1 MTALLRRDRAVAPPP
16 RPIWFGAAQRP
27 LAGFLHEPRDP
38 PRGAVVICPPFGYE
52 HTCSHRTLRT
62 LGDHLASRGIVALR
76 FDYEGTG
83 ASSGRGDAPDQ
94 LDRWRQSVRE
104 AVDEMRGRGFESVAL
119 FGLRLGG
126 ALALEVGGSTPCV
139 HAVATWVPVTD
150 GSRYARELR
159 AQSAVSPGG
168 LRGDGS
174 LNVMGHLLEARVVS
188 AIKQWRPVEGVRS
201 GLPVLT
207 VTSPAWRTNAELVAD
222 LQRADVELEVRT
234 VPGTPE
240 VLETAAELVRVPV
253 PLIREIGD
261 WLAARA
267 TADVL
272 TVEPARAHQDAVR
285 RFDDGDGPITESLE
299 RLEPFG
305 NHAVIAAPGGAEP
318 SGEAFVFWNNGV
330 ATSDGPGRAWTQ
342 FARRFAATGATTMRF
357 DLTGLGN
364 SPDTETSIATEEPLA
379 RNAGSQLI
387 AAVELLRARGA
398 SRITAVGLC
407 SGAQLGIRTV
417 SHTPAIDRVFAINPA
432 LYAPRDI
439 GVGPPVRRVWHVSS
453 LVMAKDKIR
462 RVLYLLPRLTW
473 RLADRVGLYPLPS
486 RLVDDAAPTASVHII
501 YADQDKGLV
510 DIQTRDPAL
519 LDRRNASGEA
529 IVEAIE
535 GLDHSMFS
543 LEHREQIVNRIIG
556 GPPADRPG

>member
-1 MTALLRRDRAVAPPP
+1 M
-16 RPIWFGAAQRP
+16 
-27 LAGFLHEPRDP
+27 
-38 PRGAVVICPPFGYE
+38 VICPPFGYE

-62 LGDHLASRGIVALR
+62 LGELLADRGIVAMR

-104 AVDEMRGRGFESVAL
+104 AVEELRDRGFESVAL

-126 ALALEVGGSTPCV
+126 ALALEVGGQMPCV

-159 AQSAVSPGG
+159 AQSAISPGG

-174 LNVMGHLLEARVVS
+174 LNVMGNLLEASVVR
-188 AIKQWRPVEGVRS
+188 AIKAWRPVEGLRRNPPTLMATSSDWRANDELLADLRS
-201 GLPVLT
+201 AGVDLEVLT
-207 VTSPAWRTNAELVAD
+207 M
-222 LQRADVELEVRT
+222 
-234 VPGTPE
+234 PGTTE
-240 VLETAAELVRVPV
+240 VLEAAAEMVRVPA
-253 PLIREIGD
+253 PLVREISD
-261 WLAARA
+261 WLAGKAR
-267 TADVL
+267 TDL
-272 TVEPARAHQDAVR
+272 RPVEPAPAHRDATR

-305 NHAVIAAPGGAEP
+305 NHAVIADPAGAEP

-330 ATSDGPGRAWTQ
+330 ATSNGPGRAWTQ
-342 FARRFAATGATTMRF
+342 FARRLAASGATTIRF

-364 SPDTETSIATEEPLA
+364 SPDPTTSIATEEPLA
-379 RNAGSQLI
+379 RDTGVQLI
-387 AAVELLRARGA
+387 AAAELLRARGA

-407 SGAQLGIRTV
+407 SGAQLGIRTL
-417 SHTPAIDRVFAINPA
+417 SRTPSIDRVFAINPA

-439 GVGPPVRRVWHVSS
+439 GIGPPVRRVWHLAS

-462 RVLYLLPRLTW
+462 RVLYSLPRFLW
-473 RLADRVGLYPLPS
+473 RLADRVGLCPLPS
-486 RLVDDAAPTASVHII
+486 RLVDDAASGGAVHII

-510 DIQTRDPAL
+510 DIQMRDPGL
-519 LDRRNASGEA
+519 LERRTASGEP
-529 IVEAIE
+529 IVETIA

-543 LEHREQIVNRIIG
+543 LEHREQIVNRITAQL
-556 GPPADRPG
+556 PARSGLGSAT